1 VPLPSVVMTNP
12 DPARE
17 VEPAGRL
24 PDASATPPAR
34 SEAWKS
40 WVGKALF
47 EAALIVFSVLLALT
61 LDEWREDAAE
71 RARFAEAVH
80 SLADEVKFN
89 RELLAGAFYVDH
101 HRRLLEHYQS
111 RASAGGSEDAD
122 EAFKTGLHP
131 APLRDTA
138 WATLG
143 DSGVA
148 RLLPFGL
155 RADLGG
161 IYRDQTSLDEMF
173 RTLVFGLTQPRT
185 DRETAAYKRDQIRVM
200 ALSLTSMVA
209 TENRLLLGYAEV
221 EPKLRALVR

>member
-1 VPLPSVVMTNP
+1 MTNP

-17 VEPAGRL
+17 VDPAGRL

-34 SEAWKS
+34 SEARKS

-61 LDEWREDAAE
+61 LDGWREDAAE

-101 HRRLLEHYQS
+101 HRRLLERYQS
-111 RASAGGSEDAD
+111 LASAGGSEDAD

-148 RLLPFGL
+148 GLLPFGL

-161 IYRDQTSLDEMF
+161 IYRDQTSLDEVF
-173 RTLVFGLTQPRT
+173 RTVVFGLTQPRA
-185 DRETAAYKRDQIRVM
+185 DRQTAAYQRDQIRVL
-200 ALSLTSMVA
+200 ALSLTAMVEI
-209 TENRLLLGYAEV
+209 ENRLLRVYAEV